1 MDPEACDNPSTR
13 AMPTCT
19 GGQSDVALVYLTPS
33 AARYHSLSS
42 HHTNH
47 SDPSCCL
54 SISKMATGKLERV
67 LSKQHFTALPSR
79 EESRAIAQK
88 HFEEYAEQP
97 IEDKPFVAEETLT
110 ERDRLWGRWTQ

>member
-1 MDPEACDNPSTR
+1 MLACTDERGDP
-13 AMPTCT
+13 
-19 GGQSDVALVYLTPS
+19 ALVYLNPD
-33 AARYHSLSS
+33 AAGYHQLSFY
-42 HHTNH
+42 HTH
-47 SDPSCCL
+47 GDFSFCL
-54 SISKMATGKLERV
+54 SFSKMAAGHVERV

-88 HFEEYAEQP
+88 HFEEYVTRP